1 MTKSKNSIINRSI
14 TYVTTFPAVVTESTF
29 CLLPLGRFLL
39 PLSIMNKHILSGS
52 SSHFLLT
59 TSFWNVSIAIHWMF
73 LATIPLLDFV
83 TCIWFIE
90 FSKMCFG
97 ESPLFFAEKINSKN
111 PPWSQSHLTWVGL
124 KSRFCHVFFL
134 SFLLSVGKNEKYKII
149 ICVKN

>member
-73 LATIPLLDFV
+73 LATIPFLDFV
-83 TCIWFIE
+83 MIHWIQQKVFWRISIVFCGKDPLKKSPMK
-90 FSKMCFG
+90 SKSFDMG
-97 ESPLFFAEKINSKN
+97 WIKIKVL
-111 PPWSQSHLTWVGL
+111 PCL
-124 KSRFCHVFFL
+124 L
-134 SFLLSVGKNEKYKII
+134 SFISAFRGQKRKI
-149 ICVKN
+149 